1 MVNLKIGEIH
11 ITSDGGIYVEYTD
24 DFARMIHEQSK
35 QGEAID
41 VSDEIQKFID
51 DLIHESKI

>member
-1 MVNLKIGEIH
+1 MKIGEIH
-11 ITSDGGIYVEYTD
+11 ITSDGGIYVDYID
-24 DFARMIHEQSK
+24 DFARMINEQSK

>member
-1 MVNLKIGEIH
+1 MKIGEIH
-11 ITSDGGIYVEYTD
+11 ITSDGGIYVDYID

-41 VSDEIQKFID
+41 VSDDIQKFID